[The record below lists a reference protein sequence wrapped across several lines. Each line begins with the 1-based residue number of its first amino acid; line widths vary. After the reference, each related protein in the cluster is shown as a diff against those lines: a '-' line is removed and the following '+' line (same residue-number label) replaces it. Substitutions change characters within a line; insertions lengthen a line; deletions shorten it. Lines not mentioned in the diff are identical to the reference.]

1 MRSFEMQENYKDA
14 RTIMKIKV
22 TRLVTTA
29 SNLSIVLLA
38 LTATTVLVKN
48 YLLRSPAVND
58 TATSLAAKA
67 TSAPQNVS
75 QSAADRTRGPIAGT
89 NVALP
94 GFDWSGSNKTVV
106 LALSSKCHFCSESA
120 PFYQRLNDEVA
131 QLRDARLIAVFPQ
144 EVDEAKQ
151 YLSALGVKIEDVRN
165 ASLNSIGVNGTP
177 TLVIIDSKGRIEQS
191 WVGKLSPEREAE
203 VISRVKTSA

>member
-1 MRSFEMQENYKDA
+1 
-14 RTIMKIKV
+14 MKIKV
-22 TRLVTTA
+22 TRMVATA

-75 QSAADRTRGPIAGT
+75 QSGADRTRGPIAGT

-94 GFDWSGSNKTVV
+94 GFDWSESDKTVV

-131 QLRDARLIAVFPQ
+131 QHTGARLIAVFPQ
-144 EVDEAKQ
+144 EVGEAKQ
-151 YLSALGVKIEDVRN
+151 YLSALGVKIGDVRN
-165 ASLNSIGVNGTP
+165 ATLNSIGVNGTP
-177 TLVIIDSKGRIEQS
+177 TLVIIDSKGRVEQS